1 MEKNKETKTLKKK
14 IENKLLGIARSFG
27 TVYEISIR
35 NALSVVEA
43 FNVFKIYNIFDYR
56 LHKDFLERGG
66 EYEFYSP
73 ELEEKAFRLTE
84 KYLDIKRIKEL
95 NKSIN
100 ENSLN

>member
-1 MEKNKETKTLKKK
+1 MENIKNK
-14 IENKLLGIARSFG
+14 IGSKLLGIARSFG
-27 TVYEISIR
+27 TAYEISIR

-84 KYLDIKRIKEL
+84 KYLDIKRIKDYKKL
-95 NKSIN
+95 SAN
-100 ENSLN
+100 